1 MSGAALFQQL
11 AAGAP
16 VAPLDEDEPVARIL
30 TDPSQR
36 DRVLEDHYNLLQVCP
51 CCAAAPAPPTRVTH
65 TQTLEL

>member
-1 MSGAALFQQL
+1 MSGPALFQQL

-36 DRVLEDHYNLLQVCP
+36 DRVLEDHYNLLQVSVLCRGACTAHP
-51 CCAAAPAPPTRVTH
+51 RHTRTD
-65 TQTLEL
+65 TGEL